1 MTEIAPSKTSAP
13 PVLVLRG
20 AARVYAPRD
29 LGGETDI
36 LVFGSRIHTV
46 RSPPYSA
53 HELATLQALLG
64 AEIIDCT
71 GCIITPGFID
81 VHVHIT
87 GGGGEL
93 GPQSRVPP
101 PTLSGIIRAGVTTVV
116 GCLGTDTV
124 SRDPAHLVAAA
135 NALRN
140 DGIACFVW
148 TGGYPLPAANLTGS
162 VERDLAFVDPVV
174 GVGEVAVSDVRG
186 SMPVTGTDLARV
198 GTACRVGGML
208 ASKPAAKVHVHVG
221 AGAQGMKPLWDAA
234 EIVRANLPPQPLK
247 EPGAAGPLDPT
258 VPATCLYPTHVS
270 SRGQELFT
278 DAVKWAMMG
287 GFIDCTADDDG
298 TTAARIAA
306 ANRACLEHGLHHEC
320 FDRITVSSDAYGS
333 FPVLDA
339 AGRVVR
345 YGVGKQTT
353 LMSTMRSL
361 LALFGE
367 SEFPVERAL
376 ALLTR
381 NPAAAMG
388 WEKERGEIRPGCIA
402 DLLVFRVPGGTNRER
417 WIRPEALDIVIAQG
431 RIVKRAE
438 WVKKGMFEE

>member
-1 MTEIAPSKTSAP
+1 MTEIAPSNICAP

-20 AARVYAPRD
+20 ATRVYAPRD
-29 LGGETDI
+29 LGPDTDI
-36 LVFGSRIHTV
+36 LVLGGRIHAV

-53 HELATLQALLG
+53 NELAAFQALLG
-64 AEIIDCT
+64 AEIIDCA

-124 SRDPAHLVAAA
+124 SRDPAHLVTAA

-186 SMPVTGTDLARV
+186 SVPVTGTDLARV

-208 ASKPAAKVHVHVG
+208 AGKPAAKVHVHVG
-221 AGAQGMKPLWDAA
+221 AGAQGMKPLWDAV
-234 EIVRANLPPQPLK
+234 EIVRGNLPPQPPK
-247 EPGAAGPLDPT
+247 EPDTGGFDPA

-270 SRGQELFT
+270 SRDPQVFL
-278 DAVKWAMMG
+278 DALKWAVAG
-287 GFIDCTADDDG
+287 GFIDCTADDNSV
-298 TTAARIAA
+298 TASFLVAA
-306 ANRACLEHGLHHEC
+306 KLFLSRPRL
-320 FDRITVSSDAYGS
+320 SSDAYGS

-339 AGRVVR
+339 AGRVVK

-353 LMSTMRSL
+353 LMSTLCAL
-361 LALFGE
+361 LAALDDRE
-367 SEFPVERAL
+367 LPVERVL

-417 WIRPEALDIVIAQG
+417 WMRPEALDIVIAQG
-431 RIVKRAE
+431 RIVKRGE
-438 WVKKGMFEE
+438 WIKKGMFEE